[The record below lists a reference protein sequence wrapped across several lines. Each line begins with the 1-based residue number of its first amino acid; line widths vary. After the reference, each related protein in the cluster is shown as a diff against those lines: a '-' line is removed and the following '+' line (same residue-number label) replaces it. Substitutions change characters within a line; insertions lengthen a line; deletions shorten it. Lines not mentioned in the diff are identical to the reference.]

1 MSLEQELEATIAA
14 AGRHALGDEQPV
26 AVIATEPGAG
36 TRVYVVAFAAGG
48 DLAYIALDEAG
59 APVSD
64 RRLVRD
70 AVSLAALAER
80 AEEVSGATAADELM
94 ARFTDA
100 AERLRRFRSEET
112 AVAAAAA
119 ADAVVAAAGRLAD
132 AATGPRPATAQYLD
146 RMAALA
152 AELAAA
158 LDAFVPHA
166 LGIPEASVG
175 AASEAPSPRAV
186 VEAALAVASRAGD
199 PANFAS
205 AMTAASGAVD
215 ALVSDV
221 IDHYRGELDDR

>member
-1 MSLEQELEATIAA
+1 MTLEQELEATLAA
-14 AGRHALGDEQPV
+14 AGRHARGDEQPV
-26 AVIATEPGAG
+26 AVIATEPAG
-36 TRVYVVAFAAGG
+36 GSRVYVVAFAAGDG
-48 DLAYIALDEAG
+48 LAYMALDESG
-59 APVSD
+59 GPVSD

-70 AVSLAALAER
+70 AVALAALAER
-80 AEEVSGATAADELM
+80 AEEVSGATAAEELI
-94 ARFTDA
+94 ARFTEA
-100 AERLRRFRSEET
+100 AEGLRRFRNEDT

-146 RMAALA
+146 RMAARA

-166 LGIPEASVG
+166 QRIPEASMG
-175 AASEAPSPRAV
+175 TASETPSPRALA
-186 VEAALAVASRAGD
+186 EAALAAASRAGD

-221 IDHYRGELDDR
+221 TEHYRGELDDR

>member
-1 MSLEQELEATIAA
+1 MSLEQELESTLAA
-14 AGRHALGDEQPV
+14 AGRHARSDEQPV
-26 AVIATEPGAG
+26 AVIATEPASGR
-36 TRVYVVAFAAGG
+36 RVYVVAFAAGD
-48 DLAYIALDEAG
+48 DLAYIALDDTG
-59 APVSD
+59 APVTD

-70 AVSLAALAER
+70 AVALAALAER
-80 AEEVSGATAADELM
+80 AEEVSGATAAEELI
-94 ARFTDA
+94 ARFTEA
-100 AERLRRFRSEET
+100 GERLRRGD
-112 AVAAAAA
+112 ADAAAA
-119 ADAVVAAAGRLAD
+119 ADAVVAAAGHLAD

-166 LGIPEASVG
+166 MRIPDAGVG
-175 AASEAPSPRAV
+175 TASEASSPRAV
-186 VEAALAVASRAGD
+186 VEAALAAASRAGD

-221 IDHYRGELDDR
+221 VDHYRGELDDR

>member
-1 MSLEQELEATIAA
+1 MSLEQELESMLAA
-14 AGRHALGDEQPV
+14 AGRHARGDEQAV
-26 AVIATEPGAG
+26 AVIATEPATGR
-36 TRVYVVAFAAGG
+36 RVYIVAFAAGD
-48 DLAYIALDEAG
+48 DLAYLALDDAG
-59 APVSD
+59 VPVPD

-70 AVSLAALAER
+70 AVALAALAER
-80 AEEVSGATAADELM
+80 AEEVSGATAAEDLI
-94 ARFTDA
+94 ARFTEA
-100 AERLRRFRSEET
+100 GEQLRRGD
-112 AVAAAAA
+112 ADAAAAAA
-119 ADAVVAAAGRLAD
+119 ADAVAAAAGRLAD

-166 LGIPEASVG
+166 MRILEASVG
-175 AASEAPSPRAV
+175 TASEAPSPRAV
-186 VEAALAVASRAGD
+186 EAALAAASRAGD

-221 IDHYRGELDDR
+221 VDHYRGELDDR

>member
-1 MSLEQELEATIAA
+1 MSLEQELEATLAA
-14 AGRHALGDEQPV
+14 AGRHARNDEQPV
-26 AVIATEPGAG
+26 AVIATEPASGA
-36 TRVYVVAFAAGG
+36 RVYVIAFTAGG
-48 DLAYIALDEAG
+48 DLEYIALDKSG

-70 AVSLAALAER
+70 AVALAALAER
-80 AEEVSGATAADELM
+80 AEEVSGATAAEELV
-94 ARFTDA
+94 ARFTEV
-100 AERLRRFRSEET
+100 AERLRGGD
-112 AVAAAAA
+112 ADAAAA

-152 AELAAA
+152 GELAAA

-166 LGIPEASVG
+166 RRVPEASMG
-175 AASEAPSPRAV
+175 IASEVASPRDV
-186 VEAALAVASRAGD
+186 VEAALGAASEAGD

-215 ALVSDV
+215 ALVADV
-221 IDHYRGELDDR
+221 IEHYRGELDDR

>member
-1 MSLEQELEATIAA
+1 MSLEHELESTLAA
-14 AGRHALGDEQPV
+14 AGRHARNDEQPV
-26 AVIATEPGAG
+26 AVIATEPATGR
-36 TRVYVVAFAAGG
+36 RVYVVAFAAGD
-48 DLAYIALDEAG
+48 DLAYIALDDAG
-59 APVSD
+59 APVPD

-70 AVSLAALAER
+70 AVALAALAER
-80 AEEVSGATAADELM
+80 AEEVSGATAAEELI
-94 ARFTDA
+94 ARFTEA
-100 AERLRRFRSEET
+100 GERLRRGD
-112 AVAAAAA
+112 ADAAAA

-166 LGIPEASVG
+166 MRIPDASVG
-175 AASEAPSPRAV
+175 TASEAPSPRAV
-186 VEAALAVASRAGD
+186 VEAALAAASRAGD

-221 IDHYRGELDDR
+221 VDHYRGELDDR

>member
-1 MSLEQELEATIAA
+1 MTLEQELEATLAA
-14 AGRHALGDEQPV
+14 ARGHARGDEQPV
-26 AVIATEPGAG
+26 AVIATEPG
-36 TRVYVVAFAAGG
+36 TSRRVYVVAFAAGD

-59 APVSD
+59 AAVSD

-70 AVSLAALAER
+70 AVALAALAER
-80 AEEVSGATAADELM
+80 AEEVSGATAAEELI
-94 ARFTDA
+94 ARFSDA
-100 AERLRRFRSEET
+100 AERLRPSQNGDL
-112 AVAAAAA
+112 AAAAA
-119 ADAVVAAAGRLAD
+119 GADAVVAAAGRLAD

-146 RMAALA
+146 RIAALA

-158 LDAFVPHA
+158 LDAFVPYA
-166 LGIPEASVG
+166 MRIPEASVSI
-175 AASEAPSPRAV
+175 ASEVPSPRMV
-186 VEAALAVASRAGD
+186 VDAALGAASRAGD

>member
-26 AVIATEPGAG
+26 AVIATELAAG
-36 TRVYVVAFAAGG
+36 TRVYVIAFASGG

-100 AERLRRFRSEET
+100 AERLRPSRNEEL
-112 AVAAAAA
+112 AAAAAA
-119 ADAVVAAAGRLAD
+119 ADAVIAAAGRLAD

-175 AASEAPSPRAV
+175 SASEVPSPRAV

>member
-14 AGRHALGDEQPV
+14 AGRHALRDEQPV
-26 AVIATEPGAG
+26 AVIATEPAAG

-48 DLAYIALDEAG
+48 ELAYIALDEEG
-59 APVSD
+59 ALVSN

-80 AEEVSGATAADELM
+80 AEEVSGATAADELL
-94 ARFTDA
+94 ARFGEA
-100 AERLRRFRSEET
+100 AVALHSAGRDD
-112 AVAAAAA
+112 AAAAA
-119 ADAVVAAAGRLAD
+119 EAVSAAIGRLAD
-132 AATGPRPATAQYLD
+132 AATGPRPATPGFLD
-146 RMAALA
+146 RIAALSA
-152 AELAAA
+152 DLAGA
-158 LDAFVPHA
+158 LDAFVPFA
-166 LGIPEASVG
+166 EQLGPVG
-175 AASEAPSPRAV
+175 AEGEVGEPAQSAW
-186 VEAALAVASRAGD
+186 AALATAARAGD

>member
-1 MSLEQELEATIAA
+1 MSLEEELETTLAA
-14 AGRHALGDEQPV
+14 AGRHARGDEQPV
-26 AVIATEPGAG
+26 AVIATEPTAG

-48 DLAYIALDEAG
+48 DLAYIALDELG
-59 APVSD
+59 AAVSD
-64 RRLVRD
+64 RRLLRD
-70 AVSLAALAER
+70 AVALAALAER
-80 AEEVSGATAADELM
+80 AEEVSGATAAEELM
-94 ARFTDA
+94 ARFTEV
-100 AERLRRFRSEET
+100 AERLRPSREGDLAAT
-112 AVAAAAA
+112 AVAA
-119 ADAVVAAAGRLAD
+119 DGVVAAARRLAD

-158 LDAFVPHA
+158 LDAFVAHA
-166 LGIPEASVG
+166 QRVPEASVG
-175 AASEAPSPRAV
+175 VAAVVASPRAV
-186 VEAALAVASRAGD
+186 VEEAVAAASRAGD

>member
-1 MSLEQELEATIAA
+1 MNLEQELEATIAA
-14 AGRHALGDEQPV
+14 AGRHARGDEQPV
-26 AVIATEPGAG
+26 AVIATEPASG
-36 TRVYVVAFAAGG
+36 TRVYVIAFADGG
-48 DLAYIALDEAG
+48 DLAYLALDGSG

-80 AEEVSGATAADELM
+80 AEEVSGATAAAELSS
-94 ARFTDA
+94 RFGEA
-100 AERLRRFRSEET
+100 AAALRR
-112 AVAAAAA
+112 AGHDDAAAA
-119 ADAVVAAAGRLAD
+119 ADAVVAATERLAD
-132 AATGPRPATAQYLD
+132 AATGPRPATPRFLD
-146 RMAALA
+146 EIAALA
-152 AELAAA
+152 AGLAGA

-166 LGIPEASVG
+166 KRLGQVG
-175 AASEAPSPRAV
+175 AEGDVGEPAQTAW
-186 VEAALAVASRAGD
+186 AALAAAARAGD

>member
-1 MSLEQELEATIAA
+1 MSLEEELETMLAA
-14 AGRHALGDEQPV
+14 AGRHARGDEQPV
-26 AVIATEPGAG
+26 AVIATEPSAG

-48 DLAYIALDEAG
+48 DLAYIALDELG
-59 APVSD
+59 AAVSD
-64 RRLVRD
+64 RQLLRD
-70 AVSLAALAER
+70 AVALAALAER
-80 AEEVSGATAADELM
+80 AEEVSGATAAEELV
-94 ARFTDA
+94 ARFTEA
-100 AERLRRFRSEET
+100 AERLRHGD
-112 AVAAAAA
+112 ADAAAA

-146 RMAALA
+146 HMAAQA

-166 LGIPEASVG
+166 QRVPEASMG
-175 AASEAPSPRAV
+175 IASVVASPRAV
-186 VEAALAVASRAGD
+186 VEAALGAASRAGD

-221 IDHYRGELDDR
+221 VDHYRGELDDR